1 MIMISPETAKATASE
16 YGHPAATL
24 QVDVIADLICP
35 WCYLGK
41 KRLDSAL
48 QAVHGPSLVTWYP
61 FQINPTMPTEGM
73 PFEDY
78 LAIKFGD
85 PARLEPGLAALTAA
99 GEAEGV
105 KFRFDK
111 MSQVPNTLSAHRLMK
126 LAEDEG
132 VDTSELAENIL
143 QGFFEKGLNIADR
156 DVLIEIG
163 AASGLSAAA
172 INETLEDEKSSRI
185 VASQEAQVRQSGI
198 TGVPDFLINKR
209 LFVVGAQSTENLVSI
224 FDRVMFGA
232 DSDQPVSPIVH

>member
-1 MIMISPETAKATASE
+1 MISSETVKATATE

-41 KRLDSAL
+41 KRLDNAL
-48 QAVHGPSLVTWYP
+48 TAVHGPSLVTWYP
-61 FQINPTMPTEGM
+61 FQINPTMPVEGM

-85 PARLEPGLAALTAA
+85 PEKLEPGLAALTAA

-111 MSQVPNTLSAHRLMK
+111 ISQVPNTLNAHRLMK
-126 LAEDEG
+126 LAEEEG
-132 VDTSELAENIL
+132 VDTSGLAENIL

-163 AASGLSAAA
+163 AASGLTASA
-172 INETLEDEKSSRI
+172 INTTLEDDRSSQI
-185 VASQEAQVRQSGI
+185 VTSQEAQVRQSGV
-198 TGVPDFLINKR
+198 TGVPDFLVNKR
-209 LFVVGAQSTENLVSI
+209 LFVVGAQSTENLVTV
-224 FDRVMFGA
+224 FDRVMFGEE
-232 DSDQPVSPIVH
+232 SDQPVSPIVH

>member
-1 MIMISPETAKATASE
+1 MISSETAKATATE

-41 KRLDSAL
+41 KRLDNAL
-48 QAVHGPSLVTWYP
+48 TAVHGPSLVTWYP
-61 FQINPTMPTEGM
+61 FQINPTMPVEGM

-85 PARLEPGLAALTAA
+85 PEKLEPGLAALSAA

-111 MSQVPNTLSAHRLMK
+111 MSQVPNTLNAHRVMK
-126 LAEDEG
+126 LAEEEG
-132 VDTSELAENIL
+132 VDTSGLAENIL

-163 AASGLSAAA
+163 AASGLTASA
-172 INETLEDEKSSRI
+172 INKTLEDDISSRI
-185 VASQEAQVRQSGI
+185 VASQEAQVRQSGV
-198 TGVPDFLINKR
+198 TGVPDFLVNKR
-209 LFVVGAQSTENLVSI
+209 LFVVGAQSTENLVTV
-224 FDRVMFGA
+224 FDRVMFGEE
-232 DSDQPVSPIVH
+232 SDQPVSPIVH

>member
-1 MIMISPETAKATASE
+1 MMISPETAKATATE

-41 KRLDSAL
+41 KRLDNAL
-48 QAVHGPSLVTWYP
+48 TAVHGPSLVTWYP
-61 FQINPTMPTEGM
+61 FQINPTMPVEGM

-85 PARLEPGLAALTAA
+85 PEKLEPGLAALTAA

-111 MSQVPNTLSAHRLMK
+111 MSQVPNTLNAHRLMK
-126 LAEDEG
+126 LAEEKG
-132 VDTSELAENIL
+132 IDTSGLAENIL
-143 QGFFEKGLNIADR
+143 QGFFENGLNIADR
-156 DVLIEIG
+156 DVLVEIG
-163 AASGLSAAA
+163 AASGLTPSA
-172 INETLEDEKSSRI
+172 INNTLEDHRSSQI
-185 VASQEAQVRQSGI
+185 VTSQEAQVRQSGV

-209 LFVVGAQSTENLVSI
+209 LFVVGAQSTENLVTV
-224 FDRVMFGA
+224 FDRVMFGEE
-232 DSDQPVSPIVH
+232 SDQPVSPIVH

>member
-1 MIMISPETAKATASE
+1 MISPETAKATASE

-99 GEAEGV
+99 GESEGV

>member
-1 MIMISPETAKATASE
+1 MINPETAKTTASE

-41 KRLDSAL
+41 KRLDNAL
-48 QAVHGPSLVTWYP
+48 TAVHGPSLVTWYP
-61 FQINPTMPTEGM
+61 FQINPTMPVEGM
-73 PFEDY
+73 PFADY

-85 PARLEPGLAALTAA
+85 PERLEPGLAALTAA

-105 KFRFDK
+105 TFRFDK

-132 VDTSELAENIL
+132 ADTSELAENIL

-163 AASGLSAAA
+163 AASGLTASA
-172 INETLEDEKSSRI
+172 INKTLEDDLSSRI
-185 VASQEAQVRQSGI
+185 VASQEAQVRQSGV

-209 LFVVGAQSTENLVSI
+209 LFVVGAQSTENLVTV
-224 FDRVMFGA
+224 FDRVMFGEE
-232 DSDQPVSPIVH
+232 SDQPVSPIVH

>member
-1 MIMISPETAKATASE
+1 MISPETAKATASE

-99 GEAEGV
+99 GESEGV

-232 DSDQPVSPIVH
+232 ESDQPVSPIVH

>member
-1 MIMISPETAKATASE
+1 MISSETAKATATE
-16 YGHPAATL
+16 YGHSAATL

-41 KRLDSAL
+41 KRLDNAL
-48 QAVHGPSLVTWYP
+48 TAVHGPSLVTWYP
-61 FQINPTMPTEGM
+61 FQINPTMPVEGM

-85 PARLEPGLAALTAA
+85 PEKLEPGLAALTAA

-111 MSQVPNTLSAHRLMK
+111 MSQVPNTLNAHRVMK
-126 LAEDEG
+126 LAEEERI
-132 VDTSELAENIL
+132 DTSELAENIL

-163 AASGLSAAA
+163 AASGLTASA
-172 INETLEDEKSSRI
+172 INGTLEDDVSSRI
-185 VASQEAQVRQSGI
+185 VASQEAQVRQSGV
-198 TGVPDFLINKR
+198 TGVPDFLVNKR
-209 LFVVGAQSTENLVSI
+209 LFVVGAQSTENLVTV
-224 FDRVMFGA
+224 FDRVMFGEE
-232 DSDQPVSPIVH
+232 SDQPVSPIVH

>member
-1 MIMISPETAKATASE
+1 MISSETAKATATE
-16 YGHPAATL
+16 YGHRAATL

-48 QAVHGPSLVTWYP
+48 TAVRGPSLVTWYP
-61 FQINPTMPTEGM
+61 FQINPTMPVEGM

-85 PARLEPGLAALTAA
+85 PERLEPGLAALTAA

-105 KFRFDK
+105 SFRFDK
-111 MSQVPNTLSAHRLMK
+111 MSQVPNTLNAHRLMK
-126 LAEDEG
+126 LAGDEG
-132 VDTSELAENIL
+132 ADTSGLAENIL

-163 AASGLSAAA
+163 AASGLTAPA
-172 INETLEDEKSSRI
+172 INKTLEDDMSSRI
-185 VASQEAQVRQSGI
+185 IASQEAQVRQSGI

-209 LFVVGAQSTENLVSI
+209 LFVVGAQSTENLVTV
-224 FDRVMFGA
+224 FDRVMFGE
-232 DSDQPVSPIVH
+232 DSDLPVSPIVH